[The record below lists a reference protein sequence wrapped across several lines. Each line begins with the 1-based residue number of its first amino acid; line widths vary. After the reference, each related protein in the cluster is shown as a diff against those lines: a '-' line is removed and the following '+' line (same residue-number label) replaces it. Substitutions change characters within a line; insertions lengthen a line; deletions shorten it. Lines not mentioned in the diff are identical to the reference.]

1 MCYLCD
7 IHFSKAS
14 WKERKL
20 FLTRFTAARLFTTT
34 HVVSETSIDIHIG
47 YVWPIFIMLNGSP
60 ALSLICGI
68 TQRPVSLARRDGF
81 HRENDVTATDTS
93 FTQAPIKCYQS
104 IAEIHVILLKSQ
116 WCWNIY
122 ALLIAFQISYDKNM
136 MFTEI
141 LGHPLFFT
149 RKEDSFSSSHH
160 AYGVSRNCRQ
170 KLALFQGFKA
180 RSVVNLWI
188 YWSFKL
194 L

>member
-7 IHFSKAS
+7 IQLSKAS

-60 ALSLICGI
+60 ALLLICGI
-68 TQRPVSLARRDGF
+68 TQRPISLARRDGF
-81 HRENDVTATDTS
+81 HRDVTATDTS

-104 IAEIHVILLKSQ
+104 IAEIYVILLKSQ

-122 ALLIAFQISYDKNM
+122 ALLIAFQISYDKYDVYGNIRAS
-136 MFTEI
+136 FIFYSKRRFVFVITCIRNVEI
-141 LGHPLFFT
+141 VA
-149 RKEDSFSSSHH
+149 KS
-160 AYGVSRNCRQ
+160 
-170 KLALFQGFKA
+170 
-180 RSVVNLWI
+180 
-188 YWSFKL
+188 
-194 L
+194 